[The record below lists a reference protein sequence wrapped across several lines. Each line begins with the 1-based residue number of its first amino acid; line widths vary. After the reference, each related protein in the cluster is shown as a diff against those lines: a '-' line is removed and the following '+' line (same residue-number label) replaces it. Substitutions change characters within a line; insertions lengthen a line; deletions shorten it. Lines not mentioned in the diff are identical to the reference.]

1 MAMNNR
7 YIGQDDSGDAREK
20 IEEMELLIED
30 NNERKAKTME
40 QILYIARKQENIR
53 RSFYGLVSLLTGMDA
68 TNKPLHSM
76 LEICS
81 KEIKKLTERIGEG
94 RVEFLVDQMEE
105 SGYKIDTEDDND
117 IFKVEEEQRRKKKE
131 ENENVEAVEDEEVKI
146 YQKLCRL
153 SRFVESLLRPSLI
166 FPSPQVP
173 TRASLRRQA
182 DIMLNAKD
190 RGRGNLVKRK

>member
-1 MAMNNR
+1 
-7 YIGQDDSGDAREK
+7 
-20 IEEMELLIED
+20 MELLIED
-30 NNERKAKTME
+30 NLERKAKTLE
-40 QILYIARKQENIR
+40 QIHYIARKQENIR

-81 KEIKKLTERIGEG
+81 REIKKLTEIIGEG
-94 RVEFLVDQMEE
+94 RVDLLTDQMEE
-105 SGYKIDTEDDND
+105 SGYKIETEDDND

-131 ENENVEAVEDEEVKI
+131 ENENVEAVEDEEVLNHH
-146 YQKLCRL
+146 KLN
-153 SRFVESLLRPSLI
+153 EAHEI
-166 FPSPQVP
+166 FPSHQVP

>member
-1 MAMNNR
+1 
-7 YIGQDDSGDAREK
+7 
-20 IEEMELLIED
+20 MELLIED
-30 NNERKAKTME
+30 NNARKAKTME

-81 KEIKKLTERIGEG
+81 KEIRKLTEMIGEG
-94 RVEFLVDQMEE
+94 RVDLLIDQMEE
-105 SGYKIDTEDDND
+105 SGYKIETEEDND
-117 IFKVEEEQRRKKKE
+117 IFKVEEDQRRKKKE
-131 ENENVEAVEDEEVKI
+131 ENENVEAVEDEEVNSQLENEDKI
-146 YQKLCRL
+146 QDVFL
-153 SRFVESLLRPSLI
+153 SY
-166 FPSPQVP
+166 QVP

>member
-1 MAMNNR
+1 
-7 YIGQDDSGDAREK
+7 
-20 IEEMELLIED
+20 MELLIED
-30 NNERKAKTME
+30 NLERKAKTLE
-40 QILYIARKQENIR
+40 QIHYIARKQENIR

-81 KEIKKLTERIGEG
+81 REIKKLTEIIGEG
-94 RVEFLVDQMEE
+94 RVDLLTDQMEE
-105 SGYKIDTEDDND
+105 SGYKIETEDDND

-131 ENENVEAVEDEEVKI
+131 ENENVEAVEDEEVLNFH
-146 YQKLCRL
+146 KLN
-153 SRFVESLLRPSLI
+153 VIHEI
-166 FPSPQVP
+166 FPSHQVP

>member
-1 MAMNNR
+1 MLLFSLNFHGNEHR

-30 NNERKAKTME
+30 NNERKVKTME

-76 LEICS
+76 LDICS

-94 RVEFLVDQMEE
+94 RVDLLIDQMEE
-105 SGYKIDTEDDND
+105 SGYKIETEEDND

-131 ENENVEAVEDEEVKI
+131 ENENVEAVEDEEVN
-146 YQKLCRL
+146 YQSETL
-153 SRFVESLLRPSLI
+153 
-166 FPSPQVP
+166 
-173 TRASLRRQA
+173 
-182 DIMLNAKD
+182 
-190 RGRGNLVKRK
+190 GNS

>member
-1 MAMNNR
+1 
-7 YIGQDDSGDAREK
+7 
-20 IEEMELLIED
+20 MELLIED

-81 KEIKKLTERIGEG
+81 KEIRKLTEMIGEG
-94 RVEFLVDQMEE
+94 RVDLLIDQMEE
-105 SGYKIDTEDDND
+105 SGYKIETEEDND
-117 IFKVEEEQRRKKKE
+117 IFKVEEDQRRKKKE
-131 ENENVEAVEDEEVKI
+131 ENENVEAVEDEEVNSQLENEDKI
-146 YQKLCRL
+146 QDVFL
-153 SRFVESLLRPSLI
+153 SY
-166 FPSPQVP
+166 QVP

>member
-1 MAMNNR
+1 
-7 YIGQDDSGDAREK
+7 
-20 IEEMELLIED
+20 MELLIED

-81 KEIKKLTERIGEG
+81 KEIRKLTEMIGEG
-94 RVEFLVDQMEE
+94 RVDLLIDQMEE
-105 SGYKIDTEDDND
+105 SGYKIETEEDND
-117 IFKVEEEQRRKKKE
+117 IFKVEEDQRRKKKE
-131 ENENVEAVEDEEVKI
+131 ENENVEAVEDEEVK
-146 YQKLCRL
+146 YQLENEDKIQDVFL
-153 SRFVESLLRPSLI
+153 SY
-166 FPSPQVP
+166 QVP

>member
-1 MAMNNR
+1 
-7 YIGQDDSGDAREK
+7 
-20 IEEMELLIED
+20 MELLIED

-81 KEIKKLTERIGEG
+81 KEIRKLTEMIGEG
-94 RVEFLVDQMEE
+94 RVDLLIDQMEE
-105 SGYKIDTEDDND
+105 SGYKIETEEDND
-117 IFKVEEEQRRKKKE
+117 IFKVEEDQRRKKKE
-131 ENENVEAVEDEEVKI
+131 ENENVEAVEDEEVN
-146 YQKLCRL
+146 YQLENEDKNQDVFL
-153 SRFVESLLRPSLI
+153 SY
-166 FPSPQVP
+166 QVP

>member
-1 MAMNNR
+1 MLLFSLNFHGNEHR

-20 IEEMELLIED
+20 IEEMELLMED

-76 LEICS
+76 LDICS

-94 RVEFLVDQMEE
+94 RVDLLIDQME
-105 SGYKIDTEDDND
+105 
-117 IFKVEEEQRRKKKE
+117 
-131 ENENVEAVEDEEVKI
+131 
-146 YQKLCRL
+146 
-153 SRFVESLLRPSLI
+153 
-166 FPSPQVP
+166 
-173 TRASLRRQA
+173 
-182 DIMLNAKD
+182 
-190 RGRGNLVKRK
+190 

>member
-1 MAMNNR
+1 M
-7 YIGQDDSGDAREK
+7 
-20 IEEMELLIED
+20 IED

-81 KEIKKLTERIGEG
+81 KEIRKLTEMIGEG
-94 RVEFLVDQMEE
+94 RVDLLIDQMEE
-105 SGYKIDTEDDND
+105 SGYKIETEEDND
-117 IFKVEEEQRRKKKE
+117 IFKVEEDQRRKKKE
-131 ENENVEAVEDEEVKI
+131 ENENVEAVEDEEVNSQLENEDKI
-146 YQKLCRL
+146 QDVFL
-153 SRFVESLLRPSLI
+153 SY
-166 FPSPQVP
+166 QVP

>member
-1 MAMNNR
+1 
-7 YIGQDDSGDAREK
+7 
-20 IEEMELLIED
+20 MELLIED
-30 NNERKAKTME
+30 NNGRKAKTME

-81 KEIKKLTERIGEG
+81 KEIRKLTEMIGEG
-94 RVEFLVDQMEE
+94 RVDLLIDQMEE
-105 SGYKIDTEDDND
+105 SGYKIETEEDND
-117 IFKVEEEQRRKKKE
+117 IFKVEEDQRRKKKE
-131 ENENVEAVEDEEVKI
+131 ENENVEAVEDEEVK
-146 YQKLCRL
+146 YQLENEDKIQDVFL
-153 SRFVESLLRPSLI
+153 SY
-166 FPSPQVP
+166 QVP

>member
-1 MAMNNR
+1 
-7 YIGQDDSGDAREK
+7 
-20 IEEMELLIED
+20 MELLIED

-117 IFKVEEEQRRKKKE
+117 IFKVEEEQRKKKKE
-131 ENENVEAVEDEEVKI
+131 ENENIEAVEDEEVDI
-146 YQKLCRL
+146 YQKLNI
-153 SRFVESLLRPSLI
+153 VKNISL
-166 FPSPQVP
+166 
-173 TRASLRRQA
+173 ASGSNPGLTQTAGRH
-182 DIMLNAKD
+182 NAE
-190 RGRGNLVKRK
+190 R